1 MSDGAGERFMS
12 RRDAILWDLDRDPR
26 FRAGVASLLVLDRE
40 PDQDRF
46 LEKME
51 RISRLQP
58 RLRQR
63 VVESPVPFTPPR
75 WLVDGGF
82 DLTRHLRRVPVEAPG
97 DLRAVLDVAATETA
111 TPFDPDRP
119 QWRYTLCT
127 GLSGGRAALLQV
139 AHHAIADGIGGV
151 ELAAEFFDADRTGA
165 TPGPLPP
172 APEAEALDRISLTRD
187 ALEHVGR
194 RSLAVVGGLPAAAG
208 SVLARIGRDPV
219 GSGRSGLAYVGSA
232 LRLMRPVNETA
243 SPVMRGRSE
252 DRRYDVLDVDF
263 DALHRAARTAGATV
277 NDAFLTAISTGLGRY
292 HEAHDAPVDGL
303 RVTMPIS
310 TRRAVDPSA
319 SNRNDAARFELP
331 VGADDIAGRMAR
343 VHAVSSAMRRE
354 PALAAPGVVA
364 GIIGLLPAQVMVPVM
379 GSFMF
384 HMDLLVSNVPGFPD
398 SPYLC
403 GARVEQWYL
412 LGPTEGSALAV
423 TLLSHAGRCCVGITT
438 DGAAVEDADRLV
450 ACLREGFEAVLA
462 LAG

>member
-1 MSDGAGERFMS
+1 MGDGDGERFMS

-40 PDQDRF
+40 PDHDRF

-75 WLVDGGF
+75 WLVDGDF
-82 DLTRHLRRVPVEAPG
+82 DLARHLRRVPVEAPG
-97 DLRAVLDVAATETA
+97 DLREVLDVAASETA

-139 AHHAIADGIGGV
+139 AHHAIADGLGGV

-165 TPGPLPP
+165 TSGPLPP
-172 APEAEALDRISLTRD
+172 APEAEDLGPLSLTRD
-187 ALEHVGR
+187 ALEQVGR
-194 RSLAVVGGLPAAAG
+194 QSLAVVGGLTAAAG
-208 SVLARIGRDPV
+208 GVLARIGRDPV

-252 DRRYDVLDVDF
+252 DRRFDVLEVDF
-263 DALHRAARTAGATV
+263 DALHHAARTAGATV

-292 HEAHDAPVDGL
+292 HEAHDAPVDRL

-310 TRRAVDPSA
+310 TRRASDPSA

-331 VGADDIAGRMAR
+331 VGADDVAGRLAR

-354 PALAAPGVVA
+354 PALTAPGVVA
-364 GIIGLLPAQVMVPVM
+364 GVVGLLPAQVMVPVM

-384 HMDLLVSNVPGFPD
+384 HMDLLASNVPGFPEA
-398 SPYLC
+398 PYLC
-403 GARVEQWYL
+403 GARVERWYL

-423 TLLSHAGRCCVGITT
+423 TLLSHAGRGCVGVTT
-438 DGAAVEDADRLV
+438 DVAAVEDPDRLV
-450 ACLREGFEAVLA
+450 ACLREGFASVLA
-462 LAG
+462 LAD